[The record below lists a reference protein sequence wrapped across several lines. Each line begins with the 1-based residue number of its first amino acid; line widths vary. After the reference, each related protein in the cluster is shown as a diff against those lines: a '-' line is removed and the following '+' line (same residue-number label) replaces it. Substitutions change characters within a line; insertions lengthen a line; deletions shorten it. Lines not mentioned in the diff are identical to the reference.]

1 MRLRCFLV
9 RFATVL
15 CLLLTGIGKS
25 RSSLVLVFFDE
36 GRSFDE
42 VGSEIRNGKAL
53 SSRFLKLIVVR
64 FTLTCLRVAASLT
77 TTSKTDVKMAKT
89 TPGLAT
95 AHVYSVSMCK
105 TNAVL
110 IPIDSWL
117 CRVSVGL
124 VVALFEKVR
133 AESVIKPTA
142 VSSNAASFLCMY
154 ELIVFGILFAKTSA
168 VGFLAVVPKV
178 VVIEMMLLREVK
190 LIVVIIC
197 LKTVLAIKQASVTI
211 EFAKFKATTSLACVI
226 PTRVST
232 TTKHITRFVIIAG
245 RCYCRGSAVATEK
258 TAAAT
263 TTTSIFTAA
272 ATARFTIAT
281 AASTSFAGTR
291 VTTALSFGIVV
302 VVALTFGIAVGRLKR
317 RITAFRLAVVV
328 GGLQAALLPA
338 CCFGRAP
345 AAAGGSGSRRGRR
358 CALGTSP

>member
-1 MRLRCFLV
+1 LRLRCFLV

-77 TTSKTDVKMAKT
+77 TTSMTDVKMAKT

-124 VVALFEKVR
+124 MVALFVKVR
-133 AESVIKPTA
+133 AERVIKPTA

-154 ELIVFGILFAKTSA
+154 ELIVFVILFAKTSA

-211 EFAKFKATTSLACVI
+211 KFAKFKATTSLTCVI

-302 VVALTFGIAVGRLKR
+302 VALTFGIAVGRLKR
-317 RITAFRLAVVV
+317 RITAFRLAVVG

-338 CCFGRAP
+338 CCFGRAT

>member
-1 MRLRCFLV
+1 
-9 RFATVL
+9 
-15 CLLLTGIGKS
+15 
-25 RSSLVLVFFDE
+25 
-36 GRSFDE
+36 
-42 VGSEIRNGKAL
+42 
-53 SSRFLKLIVVR
+53 
-64 FTLTCLRVAASLT
+64 
-77 TTSKTDVKMAKT
+77 MAKT

-124 VVALFEKVR
+124 MVALFEKVR

-317 RITAFRLAVVV
+317 RITAFRLAAVV

-338 CCFGRAP
+338 CCFGRAT
-345 AAAGGSGSRRGRR
+345 AAAGGSGSLRGRR